1 MWSEEVSVGGY
12 VLVFSRNVHYEM
24 IKRFIRSVNEK
35 VTNFWT
41 IRNFLRVITKL
52 NVRRFKTVLISK
64 VVHNQSVE

>member
-1 MWSEEVSVGGY
+1 M
-12 VLVFSRNVHYEM
+12 VFSRNVHYEM

>member
-1 MWSEEVSVGGY
+1 MGGY